1 VAFTLVIQFSIAYI
15 MYYEFSLELHFSVID
30 APITSVLVARLFC
43 GMIMHA
49 QTEQYIRFGL
59 NMAKYA
65 TNHHEEFSIPFLA
78 GFLGIFYATNTM
90 MISLACLITM
100 CG

>member
-1 VAFTLVIQFSIAYI
+1 MVFTLVIQFAIAFI

-30 APITSVLVARLFC
+30 APSTSVLTARLFC
-43 GMIMHA
+43 GMIMHV

-65 TNHHEEFSIPFLA
+65 TNHHKEFSIPFLA
-78 GFLGIFYATNTM
+78 GFLGIMYATNTAL
-90 MISLACLITM
+90 IALACLITM